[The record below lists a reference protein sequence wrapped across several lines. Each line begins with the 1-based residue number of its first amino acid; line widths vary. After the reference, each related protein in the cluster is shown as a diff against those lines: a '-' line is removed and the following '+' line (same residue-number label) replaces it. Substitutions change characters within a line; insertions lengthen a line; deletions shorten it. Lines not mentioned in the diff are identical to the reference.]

1 MVAVGTGVEA
11 DGAPSL
17 SRSPFPSPSPPP
29 PPGYLLRL
37 RLIFIQGGAFAL
49 ARDGSWFIFF
59 HSSPSPAPQI
69 LASCGLMKDLTP
81 FVSLTAA
88 AGCGDGVMGK
98 PLSPSLRPG
107 VRPPVGIGEGSG
119 RSVLVGRV
127 GSPGASRFWRGKL
140 SGVGGVARVRSCPSR
155 RLSSPGVATSLW
167 GREVVGEGEVV
178 EVVEVGEGV
187 EVVGVMEVV
196 EIVEVMEVVEV
207 AVGVRVV
214 EGVESGDVAE
224 LRAVEAPSPLA
235 GTEPRPIVVGV
246 SVLLL
251 LLETAGVRAGRRVVG
266 VTLDVAGVAAT
277 EEVEV
282 WAASSPRDP

>member
-1 MVAVGTGVEA
+1 M
-11 DGAPSL
+11 
-17 SRSPFPSPSPPP
+17 
-29 PPGYLLRL
+29 
-37 RLIFIQGGAFAL
+37 
-49 ARDGSWFIFF
+49 
-59 HSSPSPAPQI
+59 
-69 LASCGLMKDLTP
+69 
-81 FVSLTAA
+81 
-88 AGCGDGVMGK
+88 
-98 PLSPSLRPG
+98 
-107 VRPPVGIGEGSG
+107 
-119 RSVLVGRV
+119 
-127 GSPGASRFWRGKL
+127 
-140 SGVGGVARVRSCPSR
+140 
-155 RLSSPGVATSLW
+155 
-167 GREVVGEGEVV
+167 GEGEVV

-196 EIVEVMEVVEV
+196 EIVEVMEV